1 MKKIL
6 SIALVA
12 LLVASTAFAGFSG
25 EAKLSLGYDTQSESY
40 GFSNGQDFSVNLDVA
55 SETAEAKGEGE
66 VFAGVKATLSL
77 KAADRQGGYNAY
89 AFVKDGASDLGLGFI
104 LSLKEAYVAGQDWKV
119 SITGTQKGPDF
130 AKSAIDFVFDD
141 YGKDAFGN
149 KLEAWWN
156 ENYKAKSYAVSV
168 NKAPGVTATYKDWS
182 VAAGFNGG
190 KADAKTLAPDFFNY
204 HVSAISPEVAV
215 AEGIS
220 VKIGAV
226 ASGIKNATDKV
237 KVPNAE
243 GVLVDADIYKESK
256 NYDAFGASAQVAYA
270 AEAFSAKVAGDFG
283 MKKTVGTD
291 DFKADFDVA
300 ANVAYA
306 PVAVDVYFSR
316 VSEKNFLSAMVSGA
330 YEGISGD
337 IYAQDILR
345 AESKD
350 ITIGADAEYTV
361 DAVTV
366 GAGFWMTT
374 DSKVMK
380 VSGNV
385 EYAAEKFTAKA
396 GGAYI
401 TQIDVKD
408 SSILV
413 LNASV
418 ESSAIIP
425 GATISLGY
433 GPNTD
438 KDRYTTTNLLKEKY
452 GSVTAKCVIAF

>member
-25 EAKLSLGYDTQSESY
+25 KAKLSLGYNTETESY
-40 GFSNGQDFSVNLDVA
+40 GFSNGQEFSVDLDVA

-77 KAADRQGGYNAY
+77 KAADITAEDVKKANAY
-89 AFVKDGASDLGLGFI
+89 IFVKDGAAAEGLGLI

-130 AKSAIDFVFDD
+130 AKSAIDYVFDD

-149 KLEAWWN
+149 KLKVWYN
-156 ENYKAKSYAVSV
+156 ENYKPMSYAVSV

-190 KADAKTLAPDFFNY
+190 KADADTHAPDFFNY

-215 AEGIS
+215 AEGVS
-220 VKIGAV
+220 VKVGAV
-226 ASGIKNATDKV
+226 ASGIKNATTKV
-237 KVPNAE
+237 GNNKVY
-243 GVLVDADIYKESK
+243 DESK
-256 NYDAFGASAQVAYA
+256 NFDAFGASAQVAYA
-270 AEAFSAKVAGDFG
+270 TEAFSAKVAGDFG

-316 VSEKNFLSAMVSGA
+316 VKEVNYLSAQVSGA

-337 IYAQDILR
+337 IYAQNIL
-345 AESKD
+345 AENKN
-350 ITIGADAEYTV
+350 IKIGADAEYTV

-374 DSKVMK
+374 EAKKME

-396 GGAYI
+396 GAVYG
-401 TQIDVKD
+401 TQIDVED
-408 SSILV
+408 SSYLR

-418 ESSAIIP
+418 ESSTIIP

-433 GPNTD
+433 GPNTNWATGD
-438 KDRYTTTNLLKEKY
+438 KTTNLLKEKY
-452 GSVTAKCVIAF
+452 GSVTAQCVIAF

>member
-25 EAKLSLGYDTQSESY
+25 KASLSLGYDTESESY
-40 GFSNGQDFSVNLDVA
+40 GFSNGKQFSVDLDVA
-55 SETAEAKGEGE
+55 SKTAESVGEGE

-77 KAADRQGGYNAY
+77 KAADRTGANATI
-89 AFVKDGASDLGLGFI
+89 FVKDSVKAEGLGLI

-119 SITGTQKGPDF
+119 SITGTQNGPDF
-130 AKSAIDFVFDD
+130 AKSAIDYVFDD
-141 YGKDAFGN
+141 FGKDAFGN

-156 ENYKAKSYAVSV
+156 MNFKPMSYAVSV

-190 KADAKTLAPDFFNY
+190 KADADTHAPDFFNY
-204 HVSAISPEVAV
+204 HVSAISPEVTV

-220 VKIGAV
+220 VKVGAV
-226 ASGIKNATDKV
+226 ASGIKNATKKVGDDKV
-237 KVPNAE
+237 Y
-243 GVLVDADIYKESK
+243 DESK
-256 NYDAFGASAQVAYA
+256 NFDAFGASAQVAYA

-300 ANVAYA
+300 ANVAYS

-316 VSEKNFLSAMVSGA
+316 VKEVNYLSAQVSGA

-337 IYAQDILR
+337 IYAKDIL

-350 ITIGADAEYTV
+350 IFVGADAEYTV

-374 DSKVMK
+374 KSKIMQ

-396 GGAYI
+396 GAVYG
-401 TQIDVKD
+401 TQIDVED
-408 SSILV
+408 SSYLW

-438 KDRYTTTNLLKEKY
+438 GATGYKTTNLLKEKY
-452 GSVTAKCVIAF
+452 GSVTAQCVIAF